1 MTTVKT
7 LMTATALAAV
17 FAGAAGDVQARC
29 TWCGVAAGIGA
40 GLLLGGAL
48 APRYAPQ
55 PYYAPP
61 PPQPPPPP
69 RYTPPPLSYAPVA
82 SPTDT
87 FTLVCGASQIDLGDP
102 GSNDIASINIDYNSA
117 QWSVR
122 YNFINGSIVNRNT
135 QYSIFDYSTA
145 NLTQWRGTHI
155 RNPNLSMIG
164 EVKGSG
170 DQLVYNEWLYENGQ
184 KTMHSYAR
192 CRGNMPPVI
201 TATAPPITTVPPV
214 TTAPPVIT
222 TPPLSVGEDSI
233 PIIVT
238 DGRMAHASVQVGSR
252 LVTMLLDTGA
262 TTMLITRDVADALL
276 ANGEAKP
283 IGLGRSEIADGS
295 IVNEQIISI
304 SMVQIGIHTFSYVRA
319 GVVENNQ
326 ATMLFPLTLLG
337 KIGKFTFDLGRK
349 LVIFN

>member
-1 MTTVKT
+1 
-7 LMTATALAAV
+7 MTATALAAV
-17 FAGAAGDVQARC
+17 LAGAASDVQARC

-102 GSNDIASINIDYNSA
+102 GSNDIASINIDYNSG

-155 RNPNLSMIG
+155 RNPNLTMIG

-170 DQLVYNEWLYENGQ
+170 DQPVYNEWLYENGQ

-192 CRGNMPPVI
+192 CRGDMPRV
-201 TATAPPITTVPPV
+201 ATAPPV
-214 TTAPPVIT
+214 TTAPPVMTSPPPIVIT
-222 TPPLSVGEDSI
+222 APPPSVTSGEDSI

-238 DGRMAHASVQVGSR
+238 EGRRAHATVQVGSH
-252 LVTMLLDTGA
+252 LVQMLLDTGA
-262 TTMLITRDVADALL
+262 TDMTVTRHLADVLL

-283 IGLGRSEIADGS
+283 MGSGQAKIADGS
-295 IVNEQIISI
+295 IVNEQQISI
-304 SMVQIGIHTFSYVRA
+304 NRVKIGSHVFIGVPA
-319 GVVENNQ
+319 GVVENNK
-326 ATMLFPLTLLG
+326 ADMLFPLSLLG
-337 KIGKFTFDLGRK
+337 GIGKFQFDLPNKK
-349 LVIFN
+349 LIFS